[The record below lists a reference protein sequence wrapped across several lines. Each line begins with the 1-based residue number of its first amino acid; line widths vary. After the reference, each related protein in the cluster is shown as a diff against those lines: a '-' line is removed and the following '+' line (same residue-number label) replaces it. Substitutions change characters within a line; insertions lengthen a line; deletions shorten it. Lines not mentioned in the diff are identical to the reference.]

1 MFLQLIFHILRLN
14 GENLFTPLRAKVMSY
29 SEKLKIAV
37 VHDWFDKYAGSE
49 RVVEQ
54 ILHVFP
60 QADLFSLVDFLQSN
74 ERGFLQE
81 KTAKTTFVQNLP
93 FARKSFRSYLP
104 FFPLAIEQL
113 DLSGYDLILSSS
125 HAVAKGILTNPDQ
138 LHICYCHSPVRYAWD
153 LYHTYIR
160 EAGYRRG
167 LKSFFVKMVLHYLRI
182 WDQSGN
188 HRVNYFIA
196 NSNHVKK
203 RIRNIYQ
210 REASVIFPPVD
221 TASFSCEEKKEDY
234 YFTAARMVSYK
245 RLDLLAEAFSL
256 MPDKR
261 LVIAGKG
268 EELKKIRKKAGNNIT
283 ILNHLS
289 QKDFIEHIRKAKA
302 FVYAA
307 EEDFGIVMAEA
318 QAAGTPVIA
327 YRKGGASEIVSD
339 GGTGILFA
347 EQTTDSIIAAVNI
360 FESSSFDPVTIS
372 KRASG
377 FSIARFREEYFNYVE
392 NCCAEFFNLQK

>member
-1 MFLQLIFHILRLN
+1 
-14 GENLFTPLRAKVMSY
+14 MSY
-29 SEKLKIAV
+29 SEKLKIAI

-60 QADLFSLVDFLQSN
+60 QADLFSLVDFLKPN
-74 ERGFLQE
+74 ERSFLQG
-81 KTAKTTFVQNLP
+81 KTATTTFIQNLP
-93 FARKSFRSYLP
+93 FARKNFRRYLP

-153 LYHTYIR
+153 LYHTYIK
-160 EAGYRRG
+160 EGGYSKG
-167 LKSFFVKMVLHYLRI
+167 LIGFFVKRTLHYLRI

-188 HRVNYFIA
+188 NRVNYFIA
-196 NSNHVKK
+196 NSNYVKK

-210 REASVIFPPVD
+210 RDAAVIYPPVD
-221 TASFSCEEKKEDY
+221 TGSFTCEEKKEDY

-268 EELKKIRKKAGNNIT
+268 EELNKIKKKSGKNIT
-283 ILNHLS
+283 ILNHLN
-289 QKDFIEHIRKAKA
+289 QNNFIEHIRKAKA

-327 YRKGGASEIVSD
+327 FRKGGASEIVSD
-339 GGTGILFA
+339 GESGILFA
-347 EQTTDSIIAAVNI
+347 EQTTDSIISAI
-360 FESSSFDPVTIS
+360 KKSESYSFDPTTIS

-377 FSIARFREEYFNYVE
+377 FSITRFREEYYNYVE
-392 NCCAEFFNLQK
+392 NCCAEFFNLHE

>member
-1 MFLQLIFHILRLN
+1 
-14 GENLFTPLRAKVMSY
+14 MSY

-60 QADLFSLVDFLQSN
+60 QADLFSLVDFLKP
-74 ERGFLQE
+74 EDRGFLQG
-81 KTAKTTFVQNLP
+81 KTAKTTFIQKLP
-93 FARKSFRSYLP
+93 FARKGFRRYLP
-104 FFPLAIEQL
+104 FFPMAIEQL
-113 DLSGYDLILSSS
+113 DLKGYDLILSSS

-160 EAGYRRG
+160 EAGYRKG

-182 WDQSGN
+182 WDQTSSP
-188 HRVNYFIA
+188 RVNYFIA

-210 REASVIFPPVD
+210 RDATVIYPPVN
-221 TASFSCEEKKEDY
+221 TASFYCKEKKEDY

-261 LVIAGKG
+261 LLIAGKG
-268 EELKKIRKKAGNNIT
+268 EELKKIKKKASSNVT

-289 QKDFIEHIRKAKA
+289 QSDLIQYIQQAKA

-327 YRKGGASEIVSD
+327 FRKGGASEIVSD
-339 GGTGILFA
+339 GESGILFP
-347 EQTTDSIIAAVNI
+347 EQTTDSIIEAI
-360 FESSSFDPVTIS
+360 KKFESASFDPGGIS
-372 KRASG
+372 KRAED
-377 FSIARFREEYFNYVE
+377 FSVLKFREEYFNYVE

>member
-1 MFLQLIFHILRLN
+1 
-14 GENLFTPLRAKVMSY
+14 MSY

-54 ILHVFP
+54 ILHIFP
-60 QADLFSLVDFLQSN
+60 QADLFSLVDFLKP
-74 ERGFLQE
+74 EDRGFLQG
-81 KTAKTTFVQNLP
+81 KTAKTTFIQKLP
-93 FARKSFRSYLP
+93 FARKGFRRYLP
-104 FFPLAIEQL
+104 FFPMAIEQL
-113 DLSGYDLILSSS
+113 DLKGYDLILSSS

-160 EAGYRRG
+160 EAGYRKG

-182 WDQSGN
+182 WDQTSSP
-188 HRVNYFIA
+188 RVNYFLA
-196 NSNHVKK
+196 NSKHVKK

-210 REASVIFPPVD
+210 RDATVIYPPVD
-221 TASFSCEEKKEDY
+221 TVSFSCEEKKEDY

-245 RLDLLAEAFSL
+245 RLDLLAEAFSM

-268 EELKKIRKKAGNNIT
+268 EELKKIKKKASNNVT

-289 QKDFIEHIRKAKA
+289 QSDLIQYIQQAKA

-327 YRKGGASEIVSD
+327 FRKGGASEIVSD
-339 GGTGILFA
+339 GESGILFP
-347 EQTTDSIIAAVNI
+347 EQTTDSIIEAI
-360 FESSSFDPVTIS
+360 KKFESTSFDPADIS
-372 KRASG
+372 KRAAD
-377 FSIARFREEYFNYVE
+377 FSIKNFREEYFNYIE